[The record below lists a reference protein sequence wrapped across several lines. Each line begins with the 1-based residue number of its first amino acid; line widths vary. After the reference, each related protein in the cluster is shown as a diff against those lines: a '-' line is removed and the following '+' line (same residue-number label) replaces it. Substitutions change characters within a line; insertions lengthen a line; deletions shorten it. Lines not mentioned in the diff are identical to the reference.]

1 MDTQALIAAV
11 VLLIGALLTH
21 RLTKTREH
29 GSVRRAAAEEFH
41 KAFADTLLNLENGD
55 LGMARIVREFDF
67 QHKAAIA
74 KFRPYV
80 QFWKRKNFERKV
92 GQLDVISAEYRNVGP
107 LGMFSTELGEGAR
120 ANREALTCAIREL
133 LSFANLI

>member
-1 MDTQALIAAV
+1 MDTQALIATV

-21 RLTKTREH
+21 RLTRTREH
-29 GSVRRAAAEEFH
+29 GAVRRTAAEEFH
-41 KAFADTLLNLENGD
+41 KAFADTLLNLENGG
-55 LGMARIVREFDF
+55 LGIARIVREFDL
-67 QHKAAIA
+67 QHKIAIA

-92 GQLDVISAEYRNVGP
+92 RQLDAISAEYRNVGP
-107 LGMFSTELGEGAR
+107 LGMFSKEPEEVDR
-120 ANREALTCAIREL
+120 ANREALVHAVRDL